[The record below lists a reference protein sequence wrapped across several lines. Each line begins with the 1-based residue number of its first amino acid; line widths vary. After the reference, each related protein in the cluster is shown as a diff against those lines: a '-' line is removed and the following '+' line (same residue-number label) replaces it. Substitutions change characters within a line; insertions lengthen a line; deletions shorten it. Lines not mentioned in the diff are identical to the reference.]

1 VPQTLLA
8 LVALLASVA
17 AIVWGAETFAEH
29 LTDASARLGV
39 STFALALLLAGA
51 EPEELATSVTA
62 ALRGVPA
69 IAYGDVIGTNVAMCT
84 VALGLGALIAP
95 LPFGPRVR
103 RYALLALPV
112 GVVAVAL
119 VWDGHLGRAEG
130 ALLVGLYATYVA
142 LIWRVER
149 HPPALGE
156 LSELD
161 EDEDHDDDGPQA
173 PVGATGAAVST
184 RARSR
189 VGRDLLLVLAGLA
202 AMAGGATVLVE
213 AVRRLSGIEETQT
226 KLGLTVV
233 GFATAFEL
241 VVLAVSAARRGM
253 PETVLASVVG
263 SFAYNVTMTLGAGAL
278 ARPLTV
284 LAADQLHLP
293 LLAMLG
299 ALLFVLALALP
310 TGRLTR
316 PAGALLLAAYPGF
329 IALVLAS

>member
-1 VPQTLLA
+1 VPETLLA

-84 VALGLGALIAP
+84 VALGLAALIAP
-95 LPFGPRVR
+95 LPFRPRVR

-112 GVVAVAL
+112 GLVAVVL
-119 VWDGHLGRAEG
+119 VWDGHLGRPEG
-130 ALLVGLYATYVA
+130 ALLVGLYAAYVA
-142 LIWRVER
+142 LIWVAER

-156 LSELD
+156 VSELD
-161 EDEDHDDDGPQA
+161 DHDHEPQPA
-173 PVGATGAAVST
+173 ASTGAAVPT

-189 VGRDLLLVLAGLA
+189 VGRDLLLVVAGLA

-316 PAGALLLAAYPGF
+316 PAGALLLAAYPAF

>member
-1 VPQTLLA
+1 VPQTVFALLA
-8 LVALLASVA
+8 LLAGVA

-29 LTDASARLGV
+29 LADASVRLGV

-62 ALRGVPA
+62 ALRGVPS

-112 GVVAVAL
+112 GLVAAVL
-119 VWDGHLGRAEG
+119 VWDGHLGRGEG
-130 ALLVGLYATYVA
+130 ALLVGLYAAYVA
-142 LIWRVER
+142 LIWVAER
-149 HPPALGE
+149 QPPALGE

-161 EDEDHDDDGPQA
+161 DHDGELQA
-173 PVGATGAAVST
+173 AALPSGAAVPT

-189 VGRDLLLVLAGLA
+189 VGRDLLLVVAGLA

-241 VVLAVSAARRGM
+241 VVLAVAAARRGM
-253 PETVLASVVG
+253 TETVLASVVG
-263 SFAYNVTMTLGAGAL
+263 SFAYNATMTLGAGAL
-278 ARPLTV
+278 ARPLRV

-299 ALLFVLALALP
+299 ALVVVLALALP

-316 PAGALLLAAYPGF
+316 SAGALLLAAYPIF
-329 IALVLAS
+329 VALVLAG

>member
-1 VPQTLLA
+1 MPQTLLA
-8 LVALLASVA
+8 VVALLASVA

-29 LTDASARLGV
+29 LTDASARLRV

-51 EPEELATSVTA
+51 EPEELVTSVTA
-62 ALRGVPA
+62 ALRGAPA

-84 VALGLGALIAP
+84 VALGLGALVAP

-112 GVVAVAL
+112 AL
-119 VWDGHLGRAEG
+119 IATVLIWDGHLGRAEG
-130 ALLVGLYATYVA
+130 ALLVGLYAAYVG
-142 LIWRVER
+142 LIWRAER

-161 EDEDHDDDGPQA
+161 DHDLQHQA
-173 PVGATGAAVST
+173 AAAPTGTAVPT
-184 RARSR
+184 QARSR

-213 AVRRLSGIEETQT
+213 AVRRISGIEETQT
-226 KLGLTVV
+226 KLSLTVV
-233 GFATAFEL
+233 GFATALEL
-241 VVLAVSAARRGM
+241 IVLAVAAARRGM
-253 PETVLASVVG
+253 TETVLASVVG
-263 SFAYNVTMTLGAGAL
+263 SFAYNTTMTLGAGAL
-278 ARPLTV
+278 ARPLQV

-299 ALLFVLALALP
+299 ALLAVLALALP

-316 PAGALLLAAYPGF
+316 PAGALLLAAYPAF
-329 IALVLAS
+329 ILLVLAS

>member
-1 VPQTLLA
+1 
-8 LVALLASVA
+8 
-17 AIVWGAETFAEH
+17 
-29 LTDASARLGV
+29 
-39 STFALALLLAGA
+39 
-51 EPEELATSVTA
+51 
-62 ALRGVPA
+62 
-69 IAYGDVIGTNVAMCT
+69 
-84 VALGLGALIAP
+84 
-95 LPFGPRVR
+95 VR

-112 GVVAVAL
+112 GLVAVVL
-119 VWDGHLGRAEG
+119 VWDGHLGRGEG
-130 ALLVGLYATYVA
+130 ALLVGLYAAYVA
-142 LIWRVER
+142 LIWVAER

-156 LSELD
+156 VSELD
-161 EDEDHDDDGPQA
+161 DHDHEPQPA
-173 PVGATGAAVST
+173 ASTGAAVAT

-233 GFATAFEL
+233 GLATAFEL

-278 ARPLTV
+278 ARPLQV

-316 PAGALLLAAYPGF
+316 PAGALLLAAYPAF

>member
-84 VALGLGALIAP
+84 VALGLAALIAP

-112 GVVAVAL
+112 GVVAVVL
-119 VWDGHLGRAEG
+119 VWDGHLGRPEG
-130 ALLVGLYATYVA
+130 ALLVGLYAAYVA
-142 LIWRVER
+142 LIWMAER

-156 LSELD
+156 VSELD
-161 EDEDHDDDGPQA
+161 DHDDEPQPTA
-173 PVGATGAAVST
+173 STGAAVPT

-189 VGRDLLLVLAGLA
+189 VGRDLLLVVAGLA
-202 AMAGGATVLVE
+202 AMASGATVLVE

-253 PETVLASVVG
+253 TETVLASVVG

-316 PAGALLLAAYPGF
+316 PAGALLLAAYLAF

>member
-84 VALGLGALIAP
+84 VALGLGALLAP

-112 GVVAVAL
+112 GLVAVVL
-119 VWDGHLGRAEG
+119 VWDGHLGRPEG
-130 ALLVGLYATYVA
+130 ALLVGLYAAYVG
-142 LIWRVER
+142 LIWVAER
-149 HPPALGE
+149 QPPALGE

-161 EDEDHDDDGPQA
+161 DHDDDPQA
-173 PVGATGAAVST
+173 AAGATAAAVPT

-189 VGRDLLLVLAGLA
+189 VGRDLLLILAGLA

-253 PETVLASVVG
+253 TETVLASVVG

-278 ARPLTV
+278 ARPLQV

-299 ALLFVLALALP
+299 ALVAVLALALP

-316 PAGALLLAAYPGF
+316 PAGALLLAAYPAF

>member
-1 VPQTLLA
+1 MPETLLA
-8 LVALLASVA
+8 LVALVASVA

-29 LTDASARLGV
+29 LTDASARVGV

-84 VALGLGALIAP
+84 VALGLAALIAP

-112 GVVAVAL
+112 GVVAVVL
-119 VWDGHLGRAEG
+119 VWDGHLGRPEG
-130 ALLVGLYATYVA
+130 ALLVGLYAAYVA
-142 LIWRVER
+142 LIWVAER

-156 LSELD
+156 VSELD
-161 EDEDHDDDGPQA
+161 DHDHEPQPA
-173 PVGATGAAVST
+173 ASTGAAVPT

-189 VGRDLLLVLAGLA
+189 VGRDLLLVVAGLA

-299 ALLFVLALALP
+299 ALLAVLALALP

-316 PAGALLLAAYPGF
+316 PAGALLLAAYPAF

>member
-1 VPQTLLA
+1 MPETLLA

-84 VALGLGALIAP
+84 VALGLAALIAP

-112 GVVAVAL
+112 GLVAVVL
-119 VWDGHLGRAEG
+119 VWDGHLGRPEG
-130 ALLVGLYATYVA
+130 ALLVGLYAAYVA
-142 LIWRVER
+142 LIWVAER

-156 LSELD
+156 VSELD
-161 EDEDHDDDGPQA
+161 DHDHEPQPTA
-173 PVGATGAAVST
+173 STGAAVPT

-189 VGRDLLLVLAGLA
+189 VGRDLLLVVAGLA

-299 ALLFVLALALP
+299 ALLAVLALALP

-316 PAGALLLAAYPGF
+316 PAGALLLAAYPAF

>member
-1 VPQTLLA
+1 VAQTLLA

-39 STFALALLLAGA
+39 TTFALALLLAGA

-62 ALRGVPA
+62 ALRGAPA

-112 GVVAVAL
+112 GVVAVVL
-119 VWDGHLGRAEG
+119 VWDGHLGRPEG
-130 ALLVGLYATYVA
+130 ALLVGLYAAYVA
-142 LIWRVER
+142 LIWVAER

-161 EDEDHDDDGPQA
+161 DHDDEPQPA
-173 PVGATGAAVST
+173 AGATGAAVST

-189 VGRDLLLVLAGLA
+189 VGRDLLLVVVGLA

-278 ARPLTV
+278 ARPLQV

-293 LLAMLG
+293 LLAMLS
-299 ALLFVLALALP
+299 ALVAVLALALP

-316 PAGALLLAAYPGF
+316 PAGALLLAAYPAF

>member
-84 VALGLGALIAP
+84 VALGLGALLAP

-112 GVVAVAL
+112 GLVAVVL
-119 VWDGHLGRAEG
+119 VWDGHLGRPEG
-130 ALLVGLYATYVA
+130 ALLVGLYAAYVG
-142 LIWRVER
+142 LIWVAER
-149 HPPALGE
+149 QPPALGE

-161 EDEDHDDDGPQA
+161 DHDDDPQA
-173 PVGATGAAVST
+173 AAGATAAAVPT

-189 VGRDLLLVLAGLA
+189 VGRDLLLILAGLA

-253 PETVLASVVG
+253 TETVLASVVG

-278 ARPLTV
+278 ARPLQV

-299 ALLFVLALALP
+299 ALVAVLALALP

-316 PAGALLLAAYPGF
+316 PAGALLLAAYPAF
-329 IALVLAS
+329 IALVFAS

>member
-1 VPQTLLA
+1 MLTTLLA
-8 LVALLASVA
+8 LVALGLGVA

-51 EPEELATSVTA
+51 EPEELATAVTA
-62 ALRGVPA
+62 ALRGVPS

-112 GVVAVAL
+112 GVVAVVL
-119 VWDGHLGRAEG
+119 VWDGHLGRPEG
-130 ALLVGLYATYVA
+130 ALLVGLYAAYVA
-142 LIWRVER
+142 LIWVAER

-161 EDEDHDDDGPQA
+161 DHDDELQAAAGP
-173 PVGATGAAVST
+173 TGVAVPT

-213 AVRRLSGIEETQT
+213 AVRRISGIEETQT

-241 VVLAVSAARRGM
+241 IVLAVSAARRGM
-253 PETVLASVVG
+253 TETVLASVVG
-263 SFAYNVTMTLGAGAL
+263 SFAYNATMTLGAGAL
-278 ARPLTV
+278 ARPLQV

-299 ALLFVLALALP
+299 ALVAVLALALP

-316 PAGALLLAAYPGF
+316 PAGALLLAAYPCF
-329 IALVLAS
+329 VALVLVR

>member
-1 VPQTLLA
+1 MPQTLLA

-112 GVVAVAL
+112 GLVAVVL
-119 VWDGHLGRAEG
+119 VWDGHLGRPEG
-130 ALLVGLYATYVA
+130 ALLVGLYAAYVA
-142 LIWRVER
+142 LIWVAER

-156 LSELD
+156 VSELD
-161 EDEDHDDDGPQA
+161 DHDHEPQPA
-173 PVGATGAAVST
+173 ASTGAAVPT

-189 VGRDLLLVLAGLA
+189 VGRDLLLVVAGLA

-241 VVLAVSAARRGM
+241 VVLAVAAARRGM

-316 PAGALLLAAYPGF
+316 PAGALLLAAYPAF

>member
-29 LTDASARLGV
+29 LTDASARLRV

-51 EPEELATSVTA
+51 EPEELVTSVTA
-62 ALRGVPA
+62 ALRGAPA

-84 VALGLGALIAP
+84 VALGLGALVAP

-112 GVVAVAL
+112 ALIATVL

-130 ALLVGLYATYVA
+130 ALLVGLYAAYVG
-142 LIWRVER
+142 LIWRAER

-161 EDEDHDDDGPQA
+161 DHDRQHRAAAA
-173 PVGATGAAVST
+173 PTGAAVPT
-184 RARSR
+184 QARSR
-189 VGRDLLLVLAGLA
+189 VGRELLLVLAGLA

-213 AVRRLSGIEETQT
+213 AVRRISSIEETQT
-226 KLGLTVV
+226 KLSLTVV

-241 VVLAVSAARRGM
+241 IVLAVAAARRGM
-253 PETVLASVVG
+253 TETVLASVVG
-263 SFAYNVTMTLGAGAL
+263 SFAYNTTMTLGAGAL
-278 ARPLTV
+278 ARPLQV

-299 ALLFVLALALP
+299 VLLAVLALALP

-316 PAGALLLAAYPGF
+316 PAGALLLAAYPAF
-329 IALVLAS
+329 ILLVLAS

>member
-1 VPQTLLA
+1 
-8 LVALLASVA
+8 
-17 AIVWGAETFAEH
+17 
-29 LTDASARLGV
+29 
-39 STFALALLLAGA
+39 
-51 EPEELATSVTA
+51 
-62 ALRGVPA
+62 
-69 IAYGDVIGTNVAMCT
+69 M
-84 VALGLGALIAP
+84 
-95 LPFGPRVR
+95 
-103 RYALLALPV
+103 
-112 GVVAVAL
+112 
-119 VWDGHLGRAEG
+119 
-130 ALLVGLYATYVA
+130 
-142 LIWRVER
+142 
-149 HPPALGE
+149 
-156 LSELD
+156 
-161 EDEDHDDDGPQA
+161 
-173 PVGATGAAVST
+173 ST

-241 VVLAVSAARRGM
+241 VVLAVSAVRRGM
-253 PETVLASVVG
+253 TETVLASVVG
-263 SFAYNVTMTLGAGAL
+263 SFAYNLTMTLGAGAL
-278 ARPLTV
+278 ARPLQV

-316 PAGALLLAAYPGF
+316 PAGALLLAAYPAF

>member
-8 LVALLASVA
+8 LVALLASVG

-29 LTDASARLGV
+29 LVDASARLGV

-51 EPEELATSVTA
+51 EPEELATAVTA
-62 ALRGVPA
+62 ALRGVPS
-69 IAYGDVIGTNVAMCT
+69 IAYGDVVGTNVAMCT
-84 VALGLGALIAP
+84 VALGLGALLAP

-112 GVVAVAL
+112 GVVAAVL
-119 VWDGHLGRAEG
+119 VWDGHLGRGEG
-130 ALLVGLYATYVA
+130 ALLVGLYAAYVG
-142 LIWRVER
+142 LIWIAER
-149 HPPALGE
+149 QPPALGE

-161 EDEDHDDDGPQA
+161 DHDDDDGEPQA
-173 PVGATGAAVST
+173 AAGAAGAAVPT

-189 VGRDLLLVLAGLA
+189 VGRDLLLVLTGLA

-213 AVRRLSGIEETQT
+213 AVRRLSGVEETQT

-241 VVLAVSAARRGM
+241 VVLAVAAARRGM
-253 PETVLASVVG
+253 TETVLASVVG
-263 SFAYNVTMTLGAGAL
+263 SFAYNATMTLGAGAL
-278 ARPLTV
+278 ARPLQV
-284 LAADQLHLP
+284 LDADQLHLP

-299 ALLFVLALALP
+299 ALVVVLVLALP
-310 TGRLTR
+310 TGRLSR

-329 IALVLAS
+329 IALVLSS

>member
-39 STFALALLLAGA
+39 TTFALALLLAGA

-84 VALGLGALIAP
+84 VALGLAALIAP
-95 LPFGPRVR
+95 LPFGARVR

-112 GVVAVAL
+112 GLVAVVL
-119 VWDGHLGRAEG
+119 VWDGHLGRGEG
-130 ALLVGLYATYVA
+130 ALLVGLYAAYVA
-142 LIWRVER
+142 LIWVAER
-149 HPPALGE
+149 QPPALGE

-161 EDEDHDDDGPQA
+161 DHDDKPQA
-173 PVGATGAAVST
+173 AAGSAGTAVPT

-189 VGRDLLLVLAGLA
+189 VGRDLLLVLTGLA

-213 AVRRLSGIEETQT
+213 AVRRISGIEETQT

-241 VVLAVSAARRGM
+241 VVLAVSASRRGM
-253 PETVLASVVG
+253 TETVLASVVG

-278 ARPLTV
+278 ARPLQV

-299 ALLFVLALALP
+299 SLVAVLALALP

-316 PAGALLLAAYPGF
+316 PAGALLLAAYPAF
-329 IALVLAS
+329 ITLVLAS

>member
-1 VPQTLLA
+1 
-8 LVALLASVA
+8 
-17 AIVWGAETFAEH
+17 
-29 LTDASARLGV
+29 
-39 STFALALLLAGA
+39 
-51 EPEELATSVTA
+51 
-62 ALRGVPA
+62 
-69 IAYGDVIGTNVAMCT
+69 
-84 VALGLGALIAP
+84 
-95 LPFGPRVR
+95 VR

-112 GVVAVAL
+112 GLVAVVL
-119 VWDGHLGRAEG
+119 VWDGHLGRGEG
-130 ALLVGLYATYVA
+130 ALLVGLYAAYVA
-142 LIWRVER
+142 LIWIAER
-149 HPPALGE
+149 HPPVLGE

-161 EDEDHDDDGPQA
+161 DHDDEPQA
-173 PVGATGAAVST
+173 AAGSTGAAVPT

-189 VGRDLLLVLAGLA
+189 VGRDLLLVVAGLA

-233 GFATAFEL
+233 GLATAFEL

-278 ARPLTV
+278 ARPLRV

-299 ALLFVLALALP
+299 ALVAVLALALP

-316 PAGALLLAAYPGF
+316 SAGALLLAAYPAF
-329 IALVLAS
+329 IALVLAG

>member
-84 VALGLGALIAP
+84 VALGLAALIAP

-112 GVVAVAL
+112 GVVAVVL
-119 VWDGHLGRAEG
+119 VWDGHLGRPEG
-130 ALLVGLYATYVA
+130 ALLVGLYAAYVA
-142 LIWRVER
+142 LIWVAER

-156 LSELD
+156 LSERD
-161 EDEDHDDDGPQA
+161 DHDDEPQA
-173 PVGATGAAVST
+173 AAGAAGVAVPT

-189 VGRDLLLVLAGLA
+189 VGRDLLLVLTGLA

-253 PETVLASVVG
+253 TETVLASVVG

-278 ARPLTV
+278 ARPLQV
-284 LAADQLHLP
+284 LGADQLHLP

-299 ALLFVLALALP
+299 ALVAVLALALP
-310 TGRLTR
+310 TGRLSR
-316 PAGALLLAAYPGF
+316 PAGALLLAAYPAF

>member
-84 VALGLGALIAP
+84 VALGLAALIAP

-112 GVVAVAL
+112 GVVATVL
-119 VWDGHLGRAEG
+119 VWDGYLGRPEG
-130 ALLVGLYATYVA
+130 ALLVGLYTAYVA
-142 LIWRVER
+142 LIWIAER

-156 LSELD
+156 VSELD
-161 EDEDHDDDGPQA
+161 DHEDEPQA
-173 PVGATGAAVST
+173 AAGSVGAALPT

-202 AMAGGATVLVE
+202 AMASGATVLVE

-241 VVLAVSAARRGM
+241 VILAVAAARRGM
-253 PETVLASVVG
+253 TETVLASVVG

-278 ARPLTV
+278 ARPLQV

-316 PAGALLLAAYPGF
+316 PAGALLVAAYPAF
-329 IALVLAS
+329 IALVLTS

>member
-1 VPQTLLA
+1 MPQTLLA
-8 LVALLASVA
+8 LVALLAGVA

-29 LTDASARLGV
+29 LTDASSRLRV

-112 GVVAVAL
+112 GVIATVL
-119 VWDGHLGRAEG
+119 IWDGHLGRAEG
-130 ALLVGLYATYVA
+130 TLLVGLYAAYVA
-142 LIWRVER
+142 LIWIAER

-161 EDEDHDDDGPQA
+161 DHDRQPQA
-173 PVGATGAAVST
+173 AAPPTGAAAPT
-184 RARSR
+184 QARSR

-202 AMAGGATVLVE
+202 AMVGGATVLVE

-226 KLGLTVV
+226 RLGLTLV

-241 VVLAVSAARRGM
+241 IVLAVAAARRGM
-253 PETVLASVVG
+253 TETVLASVVG
-263 SFAYNVTMTLGAGAL
+263 SFAYNTTMTLGAGAL

-299 ALLFVLALALP
+299 ALLAVLALALP

-316 PAGALLLAAYPGF
+316 PAGALLLTAYPAF
-329 IALVLAS
+329 ILLVLAS

>member
-1 VPQTLLA
+1 VPETLLA

-84 VALGLGALIAP
+84 VALGLAALIAP

-112 GVVAVAL
+112 GLVAVVL
-119 VWDGHLGRAEG
+119 VWDGHLGRPEG
-130 ALLVGLYATYVA
+130 ALLVGLYAAYVA
-142 LIWRVER
+142 LIWVAER

-156 LSELD
+156 VSELD
-161 EDEDHDDDGPQA
+161 DHDHEPQPA
-173 PVGATGAAVST
+173 ASTGAAVPT

-189 VGRDLLLVLAGLA
+189 VGRDLLLVVAGLA

-241 VVLAVSAARRGM
+241 VVLAVAAARRGM

-299 ALLFVLALALP
+299 ALLAVLALALP

-316 PAGALLLAAYPGF
+316 PAGALLLAAYPAF

>member
-29 LTDASARLGV
+29 LTDASARLRV
-39 STFALALLLAGA
+39 STFALTLLLAGA

-84 VALGLGALIAP
+84 VALGLGALVTP

-112 GVVAVAL
+112 ALIATVL
-119 VWDGHLGRAEG
+119 VWDGHLGRTEG
-130 ALLVGLYATYVA
+130 ALLVGLYAAYVA
-142 LIWRVER
+142 LIWRAER

-161 EDEDHDDDGPQA
+161 DHDRQHQA
-173 PVGATGAAVST
+173 AAALTGAAVPT
-184 RARSR
+184 QARSR

-202 AMAGGATVLVE
+202 AMAGGAMVLVE
-213 AVRRLSGIEETQT
+213 AVRRISGIEETQT
-226 KLGLTVV
+226 KLSLTVV

-241 VVLAVSAARRGM
+241 IVLAVAAARRGM
-253 PETVLASVVG
+253 TETVLASVVG
-263 SFAYNVTMTLGAGAL
+263 SFAYNTTMTLGAGAL
-278 ARPLTV
+278 ARPLQV
-284 LAADQLHLP
+284 LATDQLHLP

-299 ALLFVLALALP
+299 ALLAVLALALP

-316 PAGALLLAAYPGF
+316 PAGVLLLAAYPAF
-329 IALVLAS
+329 ILLVLAS

>member
-1 VPQTLLA
+1 MTVPQTLLA

-39 STFALALLLAGA
+39 TTFALALLLAGA

-69 IAYGDVIGTNVAMCT
+69 IAFGDVIGTNVAMCT
-84 VALGLGALIAP
+84 VALGLAALIAP

-112 GVVAVAL
+112 GLIATVL
-119 VWDGHLGRAEG
+119 VWDGHLGRGEG
-130 ALLVGLYATYVA
+130 ALLVGLYAAYVA
-142 LIWRVER
+142 LIWVAER

-161 EDEDHDDDGPQA
+161 DHHDEPQA
-173 PVGATGAAVST
+173 AAGSTGAATPT

-202 AMAGGATVLVE
+202 AMASGATVLVE

-241 VVLAVSAARRGM
+241 VILAVSAARRGM
-253 PETVLASVVG
+253 TETVLASVVG

-278 ARPLTV
+278 ARPLQV
-284 LAADQLHLP
+284 LAANQLHLP

-299 ALLFVLALALP
+299 TLLFVLALALP

-316 PAGALLLAAYPGF
+316 PAGALLLAAYPAF
-329 IALVLAS
+329 IALVLAN

>member
-1 VPQTLLA
+1 MPETLLA

-112 GVVAVAL
+112 GLVAVVL
-119 VWDGHLGRAEG
+119 VWDGHLGRPEG
-130 ALLVGLYATYVA
+130 ALLVGLYAAYVA
-142 LIWRVER
+142 LIWVAER

-156 LSELD
+156 VSELD
-161 EDEDHDDDGPQA
+161 DHEPQPA
-173 PVGATGAAVST
+173 ASTGAAVPT

-189 VGRDLLLVLAGLA
+189 VGRDLLLVVAGLA

-299 ALLFVLALALP
+299 ALLAVLALALP

-316 PAGALLLAAYPGF
+316 PAGALLLAAYPAF
-329 IALVLAS
+329 VALVLAS

>member
-1 VPQTLLA
+1 MPQTLLA

-84 VALGLGALIAP
+84 VALGLGALLAP

-112 GVVAVAL
+112 GLVAVVL
-119 VWDGHLGRAEG
+119 VWDGHLGRPEG
-130 ALLVGLYATYVA
+130 ALLVGLYAAYVG
-142 LIWRVER
+142 LIWVAER
-149 HPPALGE
+149 QPPALGE

-161 EDEDHDDDGPQA
+161 DHDDDPQA
-173 PVGATGAAVST
+173 AAGATAAAVPT

-189 VGRDLLLVLAGLA
+189 VGRDLLLILAGLA

-253 PETVLASVVG
+253 TETVLASVVG

-278 ARPLTV
+278 ARPLQV

-299 ALLFVLALALP
+299 ALVAVLALALP

-316 PAGALLLAAYPGF
+316 PAGALLLAAYPAF

>member
-1 VPQTLLA
+1 MPETLLA

-112 GVVAVAL
+112 GLVAVVL
-119 VWDGHLGRAEG
+119 VWDGHLGRPEG
-130 ALLVGLYATYVA
+130 ALLVGLYAAYVG
-142 LIWRVER
+142 LIWVAER

-156 LSELD
+156 VSELD
-161 EDEDHDDDGPQA
+161 DHDHEPQPA
-173 PVGATGAAVST
+173 ASTGAAVPT

-189 VGRDLLLVLAGLA
+189 VGRDLLLVVAGLA

-241 VVLAVSAARRGM
+241 VVLAVAAARRGM

-316 PAGALLLAAYPGF
+316 PAGALLLAAYPAF